1 MPVVPMF
8 MPMLGFGIE
17 RAGGRFENRQS
28 RPEYGWRGHYQLLTD
43 EEVTFTAA
51 VPTVWLM
58 LLQHLEAND
67 LKLPMLNDV
76 TIGGSAVPRVVR
88 KI

>member
-1 MPVVPMF
+1 MAS
-8 MPMLGFGIE
+8 I
-17 RAGGRFENRQS
+17 
-28 RPEYGWRGHYQLLTD
+28 YQLLTD

-58 LLQHLEAND
+58 LLQHLEANN

-76 TIGGSAVPRVVR
+76 TIGGSAVPRVMLEKFERDYDVGETYAGATNSR
-88 KI
+88 RSARLPASRQVWKI